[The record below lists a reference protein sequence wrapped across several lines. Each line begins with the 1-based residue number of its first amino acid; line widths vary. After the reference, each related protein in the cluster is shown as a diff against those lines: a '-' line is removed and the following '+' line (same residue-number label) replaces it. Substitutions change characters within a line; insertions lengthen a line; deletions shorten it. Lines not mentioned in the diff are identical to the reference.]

1 MYWIVLMKIPA
12 GVVFI
17 MSERKELETSYFV
30 VLILK
35 LMSVNDRTKTLRNE
49 SIHDSEQIIG

>member
-35 LMSVNDRTKTLRNE
+35 LMSVNDQNIEERVYT
-49 SIHDSEQIIG
+49 